1 MFLNNDLTTKE
12 WDTNSDHEEDI
23 FSNDEVKS
31 NKEEESLN
39 NDETNT
45 NKEEQS
51 LRNDEFDLF
60 DDNM

>member
-12 WDTNSDHEEDI
+12 WNTNSNHEEDI

-39 NDETNT
+39 NNETNT
-45 NKEEQS
+45 NKEE
-51 LRNDEFDLF
+51 
-60 DDNM
+60 